1 MGYGKIEWRDDFNIG
16 VESIDKAHKEL
27 FSIVGKIINLLEDDT
42 KSQRACSEGIKFFKN
57 YMVEHFS
64 QEEEYMRSVK
74 YKHYLAHKRRH
85 DLMKCET
92 VPALEKELIDTG
104 YSNRAVEHFYNICI
118 GWLTTHIIVEDQA
131 IVRNIDVQWEFEKAH
146 EMRGMERLFNEAIQ
160 EMFKTNVELLD
171 EHYSGEP
178 LDRAICMEFQFKN
191 TNGKRCKFIF
201 EAEERTVTGF
211 IARMIGVPSV
221 KINDISLIAMSE
233 TMLSAIQ
240 RVAPKA
246 NLLNN
251 TYQLQSEQR
260 KTASEVRD
268 QLSSEYF
275 RYKLLFGSECGSFAF
290 CYTPIVDELSAQSMD
305 SMMF

>member
-1 MGYGKIEWRDDFNIG
+1 MGYSKIEWRDDFNIG
-16 VESIDKAHKEL
+16 VEEIDKAHKEL
-27 FSIVGKIINLLEDDT
+27 FSIVRKIINLSEDDS
-42 KSQRACSEGIKFFKN
+42 KSRRACAEGIKFFKN
-57 YMVEHFS
+57 YVMEHFK

-85 DLMKCET
+85 DLMRCET
-92 VPALEKELIDTG
+92 VPALEKELTETG
-104 YSNRAVEHFYNICI
+104 YSTRAVEHFYDVCI

-131 IVRNIDVQWEFEKAH
+131 IVRNTDVQWEFEKGH
-146 EMRGMERLFNEAIQ
+146 ELRGIERAFNEAIQ
-160 EMFKTNVELLD
+160 EMFKTDVELLD

-178 LDRAICMEFQFKN
+178 IDRAICMEFQFKN
-191 TNGKRCKFIF
+191 TAGKRCKFIF

-211 IARMIGVPSV
+211 IARMIGVQSV

-246 NLLNN
+246 KMIDS
-251 TYQLQSEQR
+251 TYQLLSEQR
-260 KTASEVRD
+260 KTAAEVKE
-268 QLSSEYF
+268 QLDSEYF

-290 CYTPIVDELSAQSMD
+290 CYTPIIDETVEESLN